1 VTEFDPGL
9 VSADPPDAA
18 VASGAGAVALFADQH
33 GIAIPPSLREDLAR
47 KVLSAAWPHI
57 TSSRK
62 DGSPEA
68 A

>member
-1 VTEFDPGL
+1 VTELDPLL
-9 VSADPPDAA
+9 VPADPPDAA

-33 GIAIPPSLREDLAR
+33 GIPIPPSLREDLAR

-57 TSSRK
+57 TSSTK